1 MRVLV
6 LVVAVAWIAVSFALV
21 GCNPVT
27 AVKGCNPACQQVLA
41 KCKGG
46 CPPSVSGLGGY
57 GAARS
62 YCADNPT
69 ASECAPLP
77 GVP

>member
-1 MRVLV
+1 MRVWV
-6 LVVAVAWIAVSFALV
+6 LVVAVVGIAASFALV

-27 AVKGCNPACQQVLA
+27 AVKGCNSACQQVLA

-46 CPPSVSGLGGY
+46 CPPSVGGLSGY
-57 GAARS
+57 GAARD

-69 ASECAPLP
+69 ASQCARLP